1 MRRGDSSLNML
12 IVAAILALGVGYYVP
27 QTLSSKP
34 AESAKGDASA
44 KPKATAAAPKTA
56 WAASAPGRVEPS
68 GGEVRIGALGPGR
81 IGEVLVSLNDKVA
94 VGDLMVRLDDDELI
108 GRVHSALAEAAIR
121 KRDRDNTEVS
131 GKAQERRTAEDGV
144 ANAERQLVQAREE
157 ADRQLRARR
166 AGSASDADLDKAREA
181 VSRAKDRLDQA
192 RATLRK
198 VHSADNLPTPT
209 RPEGALISARA
220 ELSLADAALERTRIR
235 AASTGTIL
243 QVNAKAGET
252 ATPSSE
258 TPLVIVGNLS
268 SLQVRAELEERDIGK
283 VRVGQIAIVRSDAFP
298 GKDFEGKIASLA
310 QTLGPS
316 RVGQRGPRKPTDVD
330 VLEVLIDMVGQP
342 PLLPGMRVDVFLR
355 PEATAGAGIRAAA
368 AVRGRRAAGELALR
382 RLASP
387 PRDLHTLSTTVAPC
401 REPLPRLR
409 FPGHWGMLNV
419 AHGWRAR

>member
-1 MRRGDSSLNML
+1 MRRGDSSLKML

-27 QTLSSKP
+27 QTFSSKP
-34 AESAKGDASA
+34 AEAVKGDASA
-44 KPKATAAAPKTA
+44 KGDAAAKPKASATPKTA

-68 GGEVRIGALGPGR
+68 GGEVRIGAQGPGR
-81 IGEVLVSLNDKVA
+81 IAEVLVSLNDKVA
-94 VGDLMVRLDDDELI
+94 AGDLMVRLDDEELI
-108 GRVHSALAEAAIR
+108 GRINSATAEAAIR

-157 ADRQLRARR
+157 ADRHLRARR
-166 AGSASDADLDKAREA
+166 TGSVGDADLDKARDA

-198 VHSADNLPTPT
+198 VHSADNVPTPT
-209 RPEGALISARA
+209 RPEAALVAARA
-220 ELSLADAALERTRIR
+220 DLSQAEAALERTRVR
-235 AASTGTIL
+235 AASVGAVL
-243 QVNAKAGET
+243 QVNAKVGET
-252 ATPSSE
+252 ATPSPE
-258 TPLVIVGNLS
+258 TALVIVGNLS
-268 SLQVRAELEERDIGK
+268 SLQVRAEFEERDIGK
-283 VRVGQIAIVRSDAFP
+283 VRVGQIAVVRSDAFP

-355 PEATAGAGIRAAA
+355 PEATVAPASGLQQQSAAGAPRA
-368 AVRGRRAAGELALR
+368 
-382 RLASP
+382 
-387 PRDLHTLSTTVAPC
+387 
-401 REPLPRLR
+401 
-409 FPGHWGMLNV
+409 N
-419 AHGWRAR
+419 